1 MIDTLYVNGCSWTAG
16 NELETDPCFL
26 KMLVKN
32 ELQFFDPTNPVDLRL
47 VNQQSE
53 IVGSAQQ
60 FYDDFNWA
68 SRIKKKLKIK
78 NLINHAAGAGS
89 NARILRTT
97 TEFLLALPEK
107 QRKSVLVV
115 IGWTVN
121 ERDEI
126 FLKNHWHYFNS
137 TQKFSTTVDRLT
149 LPDNEFIETVDK
161 FQQDYIVNIQEDIAG
176 VQRYFQGVYLL
187 SNLLENL
194 GIPYYF
200 FSALPQWWT
209 SGPLQLRHS
218 ESVDETFPT
227 QVEWY
232 QNNKFIHPM
241 QDNMFTFIHENNY
254 PCGTHLHPLSAGHAA
269 WADHLLVKIK
279 TVI

>member
-16 NELETDPCFL
+16 NELETDPSFI
-26 KMLVKN
+26 KMLAKKKLRYV
-32 ELQFFDPTNPVDLRL
+32 DTNNPLDLRL
-47 VNQQSE
+47 VNQNDE
-53 IVGSAQQ
+53 IVGSAAQ

-68 SRIKKKLKIK
+68 AQIKKKLKIK
-78 NLINHAAGAGS
+78 KLINHAAGAGS

-97 TEFLLALPEK
+97 TEFILSLPEA
-107 QRKSVLVV
+107 QRKSTLVV

-126 FLKNHWHYFNS
+126 FLKNHWHCFNS
-137 TQKFSTTVDRLT
+137 TQPFSATVNRSVLADE
-149 LPDNEFIETVDK
+149 EFIKTVDK
-161 FQQDYIVNIQEDIAG
+161 FQQDYIVNIQEDIVG

-209 SGPLQLRHS
+209 NGPLQLRHS
-218 ESVDETFPT
+218 DSVDNTFPA
-227 QVEWY
+227 QAEWY

-241 QDNMFTFIHENNY
+241 QDNMFAFINEKNY
-254 PCGTHLHPLSAGHAA
+254 PQGTYLHPLSKGHAA
-269 WADHLLVKIK
+269 WADHILVKIK
-279 TVI
+279 KVI